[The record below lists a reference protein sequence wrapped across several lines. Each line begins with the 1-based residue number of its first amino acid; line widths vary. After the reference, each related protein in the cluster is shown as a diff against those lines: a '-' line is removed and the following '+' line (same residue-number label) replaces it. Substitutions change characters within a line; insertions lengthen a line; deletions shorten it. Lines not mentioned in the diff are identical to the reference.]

1 MEIHWPLQLLLV
13 KVFCNFRSC
22 IASQLIQVQL
32 IQLLPS
38 MYQVEI
44 YHFQQIFPITRASIS
59 PQGAQDDFF
68 AQLFMLT
75 KLVPTTTVFSAF
87 QSKLKGRKIDLTNE
101 GHFAVLLARYCYLGD
116 DVLDQHKLRS
126 LLTEIHGKAFPSMS
140 QEELTGKVQHRIEQ
154 ALRDYQVAQ

>member
-1 MEIHWPLQLLLV
+1 M
-13 KVFCNFRSC
+13 
-22 IASQLIQVQL
+22 
-32 IQLLPS
+32 
-38 MYQVEI
+38 
-44 YHFQQIFPITRASIS
+44 
-59 PQGAQDDFF
+59 
-68 AQLFMLT
+68 
-75 KLVPTTTVFSAF
+75 
-87 QSKLKGRKIDLTNE
+87 TNE